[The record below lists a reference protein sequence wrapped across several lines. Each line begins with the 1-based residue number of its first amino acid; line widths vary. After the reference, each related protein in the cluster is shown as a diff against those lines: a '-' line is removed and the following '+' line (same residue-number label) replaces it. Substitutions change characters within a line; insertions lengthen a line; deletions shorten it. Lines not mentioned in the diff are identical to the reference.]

1 MISFVRFARKEKSW
15 YTFWQSLMEY
25 TLRKCSAAFFVLA
38 GIFLLCPGPAE
49 AKTFS
54 LPQQLNHAGLSFSSP
69 LTFSKPTK
77 VKAATT
83 KIEFIKLEKVDMN
96 KKKEAK
102 AVEARVLPSTQV
114 KNTTKTEN
122 KVLAMLP
129 TPTIYIAPLPGTK
142 LPTPTPKL
150 YTPKPTT
157 VQTTVAATATQVP
170 TQQPAVVSA
179 NVGGLDA
186 EKLFNMSN
194 AYRQAR
200 GLPAFEKEGRSCS
213 LAASR
218 APEIAGEVASGALHS
233 GLHARALPYWNTEN
247 IISMNSEEAAFNWWV
262 NDPIHHDAIVGNYKY
277 SCVACAGNNCAQE
290 FTNFQPK

>member
-1 MISFVRFARKEKSW
+1 MVN
-15 YTFWQSLMEY
+15 
-25 TLRKCSAAFFVLA
+25 TLRQCSAAFFVLA
-38 GIFLLCPGPAE
+38 GLLLLAPTPANAE
-49 AKTFS
+49 TFS
-54 LPQQLNHAGLSFSSP
+54 LPKQLKHAGLSFPAP
-69 LTFSKPTK
+69 LTYTK
-77 VKAATT
+77 ATEKMTVAT
-83 KIEFIKLEKVDMN
+83 KIEFLKSNTVGIKEKR
-96 KKKEAK
+96 KKKTIV
-102 AVEARVLPSTQV
+102 VEEIVVTPST
-114 KNTTKTEN
+114 TTTAKSTQSKT
-122 KVLAMLP
+122 LAVLP
-129 TPTIYIAPLPGTK
+129 TPTIYIAPPAGTVK

-150 YTPKPTT
+150 FTQKPT
-157 VQTTVAATATQVP
+157 QTPTVAATQAPTTPPTVAAT
-170 TQQPAVVSA
+170 A

-194 AYRQAR
+194 AFRQQR
-200 GLPAFEKEGRSCS
+200 GLPAFEKDARSCS

-277 SCVACAGNNCAQE
+277 SCVACSGNNCAQE